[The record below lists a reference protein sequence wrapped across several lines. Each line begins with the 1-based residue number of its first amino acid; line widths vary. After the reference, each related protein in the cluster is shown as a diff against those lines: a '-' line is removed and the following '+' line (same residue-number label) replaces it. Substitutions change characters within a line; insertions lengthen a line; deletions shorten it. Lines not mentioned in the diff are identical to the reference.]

1 MTEIHYR
8 SNDQKAY
15 LASPYKNLYIYYL
28 KGHLSSDKEISYKDF
43 IGNWEEDEFSFLFFS
58 RPSKKKVEDLLNAQ
72 PHLTL
77 LDNYHMTYDDWH
89 GETLAPFRAGRFFIT
104 HLWDKIRNNPDIGS
118 DIGSDTGSDTG
129 PDEFQITLDPGVVFG
144 TGTHATTYNCLEALE
159 LAFSGSKIQ
168 SALDLGTGSG
178 VLAIAAARLGCKKI
192 LAVDRN
198 LLAARTAQK
207 NIQLNNVTENVMVI
221 QGSAEIFIDNPAD
234 LVIAN
239 IHFDVMKKLL
249 NSEGFLSKK
258 WFILSGLLRSQAEDA
273 AYTLKQK
280 GAKIIKKWERDGI
293 WHTFFGKVKICT

>member
-1 MTEIHYR
+1 MTET
-8 SNDQKAY
+8 
-15 LASPYKNLYIYYL
+15 YKDLYIYYL
-28 KGHLSSDKEISYKDF
+28 KGHLSSDSEIFYKDF

-58 RPSKKKVEDLLNAQ
+58 RPSKKKVEKFLNTQ

-77 LDNYHMTYDDWH
+77 LDNYHMTYDNWH

-104 HLWDKIRNNPDIGS
+104 HPGDKIRNDP
-118 DIGSDTGSDTG
+118 DTGSDTG
-129 PDEFQITLDPGVVFG
+129 PDEFHITLDPGVVFG
-144 TGTHATTYNCLEALE
+144 TGAHATTYNCLEALD
-159 LAFSGSKIQ
+159 LAFSSSKMQ

-207 NIQLNNVTENVMVI
+207 NIQLNNVIENVMVI

-249 NSEGFLSKK
+249 NSEGFLLKK

-293 WHTFFGKVKICT
+293 WHTFFGKI

>member
-1 MTEIHYR
+1 MT
-8 SNDQKAY
+8 KAKY
-15 LASPYKNLYIYYL
+15 SLNSTEKYNTPYKDLYIYYL
-28 KGHLSSDKEISYKDF
+28 KGHLASDSEIFYKDF

-58 RPSKKKVEDLLNAQ
+58 RPSKKKVKNLLNAQ

-104 HLWDKIRNNPDIGS
+104 HPWDKIGNN
-118 DIGSDTGSDTG
+118 SDTG
-129 PDEFQITLDPGVVFG
+129 PDEFHITLDPGVVFG

-159 LAFSGSKIQ
+159 LAFSGSKVQ

-192 LAVDRN
+192 LAVDKN

-207 NIQLNNVTENVMVI
+207 NIQLNNVKESVMVI
-221 QGSAEIFIDNPAD
+221 QGPAEIFIDNHAD

-239 IHFDVMKKLL
+239 IHFDVMKNLL

-273 AYTLKQK
+273 SYALKQK
-280 GAKIIKKWERDGI
+280 GAEIIKTWEGDGI
-293 WHTFFGKVKICT
+293 WHTFFGNI

>member
-1 MTEIHYR
+1 MTE
-8 SNDQKAY
+8 AY
-15 LASPYKNLYIYYL
+15 KDLYIYYF
-28 KGHLSSDKEISYKDF
+28 KGHLASDREIFSKNF

-58 RPSKKKVEDLLNAQ
+58 RPSKKKVETLLSAQ

-89 GETLAPFRAGRFFIT
+89 GETLTPFRAGRFFIT
-104 HLWDKIRNNPDIGS
+104 HPWDKIRDNP

-129 PDEFQITLDPGVVFG
+129 PDEFHITLDPGVVFG

-159 LAFSGSKIQ
+159 LAFSSSKVQ

-192 LAVDRN
+192 LAVDKN
-198 LLAARTAQK
+198 LLAARTAEK
-207 NIQLNNVTENVMVI
+207 NVQLNNVKESVIVI

-239 IHFDVMKKLL
+239 IHFDVMKNLL

-273 AYTLKQK
+273 ACTLKQK
-280 GAKIIKKWERDGI
+280 GAEIIKKWERDGI
-293 WHTFFGKVKICT
+293 WHTFFGNIC

>member
-1 MTEIHYR
+1 M
-8 SNDQKAY
+8 
-15 LASPYKNLYIYYL
+15 
-28 KGHLSSDKEISYKDF
+28 HLF
-43 IGNWEEDEFSFLFFS
+43 
-58 RPSKKKVEDLLNAQ
+58 PAKKKVENLLSAQ

-104 HLWDKIRNNPDIGS
+104 HPWDKIRNNPD
-118 DIGSDTGSDTG
+118 TGSNTG
-129 PDEFQITLDPGVVFG
+129 PDEFHISLDPGVVFG

-159 LAFSGSKIQ
+159 LAFSSSNVQ

-192 LAVDRN
+192 LAVDKN
-198 LLAARTAQK
+198 LLAARTAEK
-207 NIQLNNVTENVMVI
+207 NVQLNNVKQNVMVI
-221 QGSAEIFIDNPAD
+221 QGAAEIFIDKPAD

-239 IHFDVMKKLL
+239 IHFDVMKNLL

-258 WFILSGLLRSQAEDA
+258 LFILSGLLRSQAEEA

-280 GAKIIKKWERDGI
+280 GAEIIKKWERDGI
-293 WHTFFGKVKICT
+293 WHTFFGNIC

>member
-1 MTEIHYR
+1 MTEAKY
-8 SNDQKAY
+8 SLSSTEKYNT
-15 LASPYKNLYIYYL
+15 PYKDLYIYYL
-28 KGHLSSDKEISYKDF
+28 KGHLASDSEIFYKDF

-58 RPSKKKVEDLLNAQ
+58 RPSKKRVKNLLNAQ

-104 HLWDKIRNNPDIGS
+104 HPWDKIRDNP
-118 DIGSDTGSDTG
+118 DTGSDTG
-129 PDEFQITLDPGVVFG
+129 PDEFHITLDPGVVFG

-159 LAFSGSKIQ
+159 LAFSSSTVK

-207 NIQLNNVTENVMVI
+207 NIQLNNVKENVMVI
-221 QGSAEIFIDNPAD
+221 QGPAEIFIDNHAD

-239 IHFDVMKKLL
+239 IHFDVMKNLL

-258 WFILSGLLRSQAEDA
+258 CFILSGLLRSQAKDA

-280 GAKIIKKWERDGI
+280 GAKIIKRWNGDGI
-293 WHTFFGKVKICT
+293 WHTFFGNI

>member
-1 MTEIHYR
+1 MTE
-8 SNDQKAY
+8 AY
-15 LASPYKNLYIYYL
+15 KDLYIYYL
-28 KGHLSSDKEISYKDF
+28 KGHLASDSEIFSKNF

-58 RPSKKKVEDLLNAQ
+58 RPSKKKVETFLSAQ

-104 HLWDKIRNNPDIGS
+104 HPWDKRRDNPN
-118 DIGSDTGSDTG
+118 TGSDTG
-129 PDEFQITLDPGVVFG
+129 PDEFHISLDPGVVFG

-159 LAFSGSKIQ
+159 LAFSGSKVQ

-192 LAVDRN
+192 LAVDKN
-198 LLAARTAQK
+198 LLAARTAEK
-207 NIQLNNVTENVMVI
+207 NVQLNNVKENVMVI

-239 IHFDVMKKLL
+239 IHFDVMKNLL

-273 AYTLKQK
+273 ACTLKQK
-280 GAKIIKKWERDGI
+280 GAEIIQKWERDGI
-293 WHTFFGKVKICT
+293 WHTFFGNIC

>member
-1 MTEIHYR
+1 MTE
-8 SNDQKAY
+8 AY
-15 LASPYKNLYIYYL
+15 KDLYIYYL
-28 KGHLSSDKEISYKDF
+28 KGHLASDREIFSKNF

-58 RPSKKKVEDLLNAQ
+58 RPSKKKVENLLYAQ

-77 LDNYHMTYDDWH
+77 LDDYHMTYDDWH
-89 GETLAPFRAGRFFIT
+89 GETLAPFKAGRFFIT
-104 HLWDKIRNNPDIGS
+104 HPWDKIRDNPDIES
-118 DIGSDTGSDTG
+118 DIGSDTG
-129 PDEFQITLDPGVVFG
+129 PDEFHISLDPGVVFG

-159 LAFSGSKIQ
+159 LVFSRSKVQ

-192 LAVDRN
+192 LAVDKN
-198 LLAARTAQK
+198 LLAARTAKK
-207 NIQLNNVTENVMVI
+207 NVQLNNVNKNVMVI

-239 IHFDVMKKLL
+239 IHFDVMRNLL

-258 WFILSGLLRSQAEDA
+258 WFILSGLFRSQAEEV

-280 GAKIIKKWERDGI
+280 GAEIIQKWERDGI
-293 WHTFFGKVKICT
+293 WHTFFGNIC

>member
-1 MTEIHYR
+1 MTEAKY
-8 SNDQKAY
+8 SLN
-15 LASPYKNLYIYYL
+15 STNTPYKDLYIYYL
-28 KGHLSSDKEISYKDF
+28 KGHLASDGEIFSKNF

-58 RPSKKKVEDLLNAQ
+58 EPSKKKVENLLNAQ

-104 HLWDKIRNNPDIGS
+104 HPWDKIRDNP

-129 PDEFQITLDPGVVFG
+129 PDEFHIILDPGVVFG

-159 LAFSGSKIQ
+159 LAFSSSKVQ

-178 VLAIAAARLGCKKI
+178 VLAIAAAKLGCKKI
-192 LAVDRN
+192 LAVDKN
-198 LLAARTAQK
+198 LLAAMTAEK
-207 NIQLNNVTENVMVI
+207 NVQLNNVEESVMVI
-221 QGSAEIFIDNPAD
+221 QGSAEIFIDNHAD

-239 IHFDVMKKLL
+239 IHFDVMKNLL

-258 WFILSGLLRSQAEDA
+258 WFILSGLLRSQAEDVA
-273 AYTLKQK
+273 CTLKQK
-280 GAKIIKKWERDGI
+280 GAEIIKRWERDGI
-293 WHTFFGKVKICT
+293 WHTFFGNI

>member
-1 MTEIHYR
+1 MKPTP
-8 SNDQKAY
+8 
-15 LASPYKNLYIYYL
+15 PYKDLYIYYL
-28 KGHLSSDKEISYKDF
+28 KGHLASDSEIFSKNF

-58 RPSKKKVEDLLNAQ
+58 RPSKKKVQTLLNAQ

-104 HLWDKIRNNPDIGS
+104 HPWDKIRDNPATGS
-118 DIGSDTGSDTG
+118 STGSDTG
-129 PDEFQITLDPGVVFG
+129 PDEFHINLDPGVVFG

-159 LAFSGSKIQ
+159 LAFSRSKVQ

-178 VLAIAAARLGCKKI
+178 VLAIATARLGCKKI
-192 LAVDRN
+192 LAVDKN
-198 LLAARTAQK
+198 LLAARTAEK
-207 NIQLNNVTENVMVI
+207 NVQLNNVKESVMVI
-221 QGSAEIFIDNPAD
+221 QGSAEIFIDKPAD

-239 IHFDVMKKLL
+239 IHFDVMKNLL

-273 AYTLKQK
+273 ECTLKQK
-280 GAKIIKKWERDGI
+280 GAEIIKKWERDGI
-293 WHTFFGKVKICT
+293 WHTFFGNI

>member
-1 MTEIHYR
+1 MTEAKY
-8 SNDQKAY
+8 SLNSTEKY
-15 LASPYKNLYIYYL
+15 NTPYKDLYIYYL
-28 KGHLSSDKEISYKDF
+28 KGHLASDSEIFYRDF

-58 RPSKKKVEDLLNAQ
+58 RPSKKKVKNLLNAQ

-104 HLWDKIRNNPDIGS
+104 HPWDKIGNN
-118 DIGSDTGSDTG
+118 SDTG
-129 PDEFQITLDPGVVFG
+129 PDEFHITLDPGVVFG

-159 LAFSGSKIQ
+159 LAFSGSKVQ

-192 LAVDRN
+192 LAVDKN

-207 NIQLNNVTENVMVI
+207 NIQLNNVKESVMVI
-221 QGSAEIFIDNPAD
+221 QGPAEIFIDNHAD

-239 IHFDVMKKLL
+239 IHFDVMKNLL
-249 NSEGFLSKK
+249 NSKGFLSKK
-258 WFILSGLLRSQAEDA
+258 WFILSGLLRSQAEDVA
-273 AYTLKQK
+273 FTLKQK

-293 WHTFFGKVKICT
+293 WHTFFGNIS

>member
-1 MTEIHYR
+1 MTE
-8 SNDQKAY
+8 AY
-15 LASPYKNLYIYYL
+15 KDLYIYYL
-28 KGHLSSDKEISYKDF
+28 KGHLDSDSEIFSKDF

-58 RPSKKKVEDLLNAQ
+58 KPSKKKVENILNAQ
-72 PHLTL
+72 PHLAL

-104 HLWDKIRNNPDIGS
+104 HPWDKIRD
-118 DIGSDTGSDTG
+118 DSDTG
-129 PDEFQITLDPGVVFG
+129 PDEFHITLDPGVVFG

-159 LAFSGSKIQ
+159 LAFSRSKVQ

-192 LAVDRN
+192 LAVDKN
-198 LLAARTAQK
+198 LLAARTAE
-207 NIQLNNVTENVMVI
+207 NNVQLNNVKENVVVI
-221 QGSAEIFIDNPAD
+221 QGSAEIFIDKPAD

-273 AYTLKQK
+273 AYRLKQK
-280 GAKIIKKWERDGI
+280 GAEIIKKWEHDSI
-293 WHTFFGKVKICT
+293 WHTFFGNIY

>member
-1 MTEIHYR
+1 
-8 SNDQKAY
+8 
-15 LASPYKNLYIYYL
+15 
-28 KGHLSSDKEISYKDF
+28 
-43 IGNWEEDEFSFLFFS
+43 EDEFSFLFFS
-58 RPSKKKVEDLLNAQ
+58 RPSKKKVEILLSAQ

-104 HLWDKIRNNPDIGS
+104 HPWDKIRDNPDAGPNT
-118 DIGSDTGSDTG
+118 GQDTGSDTG
-129 PDEFQITLDPGVVFG
+129 PNEFHITLDPGVVFG

-159 LAFSGSKIQ
+159 LAFSRSKVQ

-192 LAVDRN
+192 LAVDKN
-198 LLAARTAQK
+198 LLAARTAEK
-207 NIQLNNVTENVMVI
+207 NVQLNNVKEIVIVI

-239 IHFDVMKKLL
+239 IHFDVMKNLL

-273 AYTLKQK
+273 ECTLKQK
-280 GAKIIKKWERDGI
+280 GAEIIKKWERDGI
-293 WHTFFGKVKICT
+293 WHTFFGNIC

>member
-1 MTEIHYR
+1 MTE
-8 SNDQKAY
+8 AY
-15 LASPYKNLYIYYL
+15 KDLYIYYL
-28 KGHLSSDKEISYKDF
+28 KGHLTSNSEIFYKDF

-58 RPSKKKVEDLLNAQ
+58 RPSKKKVKNLLNAQ

-104 HLWDKIRNNPDIGS
+104 HPWDKIRNNPD
-118 DIGSDTGSDTG
+118 TGSNTG
-129 PDEFQITLDPGVVFG
+129 PDEFHINLDPGVVFG

-159 LAFSGSKIQ
+159 LAFSSSKVQ

-192 LAVDRN
+192 LAVDKN
-198 LLAARTAQK
+198 LLAAMTAEK
-207 NIQLNNVTENVMVI
+207 NVQLNNVKENVMVI
-221 QGSAEIFIDNPAD
+221 QGSAEIFIDKPAD

-239 IHFDVMKKLL
+239 IHFDVMKSLL

-258 WFILSGLLRSQAEDA
+258 LFILSGLLRSQAEEA

-280 GAKIIKKWERDGI
+280 GAEIIKNWERDGI
-293 WHTFFGKVKICT
+293 WHTFFGNIC

>member
-1 MTEIHYR
+1 MTE
-8 SNDQKAY
+8 AY
-15 LASPYKNLYIYYL
+15 KDLYIYYL
-28 KGHLSSDKEISYKDF
+28 KGHLASDSEIFYKGF

-104 HLWDKIRNNPDIGS
+104 HPWDKIRNNP

-178 VLAIAAARLGCKKI
+178 VLAIAAARLGCNKI
-192 LAVDRN
+192 LAVDKN
-198 LLAARTAQK
+198 LLAARTAEK
-207 NIQLNNVTENVMVI
+207 NVQLNNVKKNVMVI
-221 QGSAEIFIDNPAD
+221 QGSAEIFI
-234 LVIAN
+234 L
-239 IHFDVMKKLL
+239 M
-249 NSEGFLSKK
+249 
-258 WFILSGLLRSQAEDA
+258 
-273 AYTLKQK
+273 
-280 GAKIIKKWERDGI
+280 
-293 WHTFFGKVKICT
+293 

>member
-1 MTEIHYR
+1 MTE
-8 SNDQKAY
+8 AY
-15 LASPYKNLYIYYL
+15 KDLYIYYL
-28 KGHLSSDKEISYKDF
+28 KGHLTSNSEIFYKDF

-58 RPSKKKVEDLLNAQ
+58 RPSKKKVENLLSAQ

-104 HLWDKIRNNPDIGS
+104 HPWDKIRNNT
-118 DIGSDTGSDTG
+118 DIGSDTGSNTG
-129 PDEFQITLDPGVVFG
+129 PDEFHISLDPGVVFG

-159 LAFSGSKIQ
+159 LAFSSSKVQ
-168 SALDLGTGSG
+168 TALDLGTGSG

-192 LAVDRN
+192 LAVDKN
-198 LLAARTAQK
+198 LLAAMTAEK
-207 NIQLNNVTENVMVI
+207 NVQLNNVKENVMVI
-221 QGSAEIFIDNPAD
+221 QGSAEIFIDKPVD

-239 IHFDVMKKLL
+239 IHFDVMKNLL

-258 WFILSGLLRSQAEDA
+258 LFILSGLLRSQAEEA

-280 GAKIIKKWERDGI
+280 GAEIIKNWERDGI
-293 WHTFFGKVKICT
+293 WHTFFGNIC

>member
-1 MTEIHYR
+1 MTE
-8 SNDQKAY
+8 AY
-15 LASPYKNLYIYYL
+15 KDLYIYYL
-28 KGHLSSDKEISYKDF
+28 KGHLSSDSEIFYKDF
-43 IGNWEEDEFSFLFFS
+43 IGNWEEDEFTFLFFS

-72 PHLTL
+72 SHLTL

-104 HLWDKIRNNPDIGS
+104 HPWDKIGNN
-118 DIGSDTGSDTG
+118 SDTG
-129 PDEFQITLDPGVVFG
+129 PDEFHITLDPGVVFG

-159 LAFSGSKIQ
+159 LAFSGSKVQ

-192 LAVDRN
+192 LAVDKN

-207 NIQLNNVTENVMVI
+207 NIQLNNVKESVMVI
-221 QGSAEIFIDNPAD
+221 QGPAEIFIDNHAD

-239 IHFDVMKKLL
+239 IHFDVMKNLL
-249 NSEGFLSKK
+249 NSKGFLSKK
-258 WFILSGLLRSQAEDA
+258 WFILSGLLRSQAEDVA
-273 AYTLKQK
+273 FTLKQK

-293 WHTFFGKVKICT
+293 WHTFFGNIS